1 MNRIHSMIEPSQ
13 TLAVIGTLD
22 DATTSRQDLC
32 DVEDPIQFS
41 IRTLSSGLFVS
52 PHKHL
57 PIQLNTNKRMEVWI
71 VLTGKVQYEIY
82 DLNDELI
89 VQAELIAPGFAVF
102 FGGGHSLRVL
112 EQESIFFEIKTGPY
126 KGVENDKQ
134 QIA

>member
-1 MNRIHSMIEPSQ
+1 MRKIYSRVDTSQ
-13 TLAVIGTLD
+13 TLAVVGTLD

-32 DVEDPIQFS
+32 DVQDPIQFS
-41 IRTLSSGLFVS
+41 IRTLTAGLFVS

-71 VLTGKVQYEIY
+71 LLTGVVQYEIY

-89 VQAELIAPGFAVF
+89 VQAKLIAPGFALF

>member
-1 MNRIHSMIEPSQ
+1 
-13 TLAVIGTLD
+13 
-22 DATTSRQDLC
+22 
-32 DVEDPIQFS
+32 
-41 IRTLSSGLFVS
+41 
-52 PHKHL
+52 
-57 PIQLNTNKRMEVWI
+57 MEVWI

-89 VQAELIAPGFAVF
+89 VQAELTAPGFAVF
-102 FGGGHSLRVL
+102 FCGGHSLRVL